1 MQNILTS
8 QHTEPA
14 KSFNYIIV
22 YFLKRGK
29 DNSVQSGARQLDLYN
44 TASAMDNTG
53 SPDSP
58 SGPASPGSPGGPYA

>member
-22 YFLKRGK
+22 YFLKWGK